1 MRTQLS
7 RLRKDAQST
16 LTMEMELLESS
27 EYVDVDGDGRYLLQ
41 TIKEGKKSGAMVRE
55 FSMIQAHFRIAKFL
69 MNYALKDTRIL
80 QQIAKPSWTPFNQ
93 TQSQPCRT
101 LGNKQESPE
110 NPSNTPPKPAHWWHT
125 FIKAETDLCDS
136 FPLWTCFLGFMSSAV
151 FENKLVMHEWSWSH
165 GSSKPHFFFRGA
177 LWVLLRQNWILHTT
191 HGTIPGVSQENIEG
205 SSSCHV

>member
-80 QQIAKPSWTPFNQ
+80 QQIAKPS
-93 TQSQPCRT
+93 
-101 LGNKQESPE
+101 
-110 NPSNTPPKPAHWWHT
+110 
-125 FIKAETDLCDS
+125 
-136 FPLWTCFLGFMSSAV
+136 
-151 FENKLVMHEWSWSH
+151 
-165 GSSKPHFFFRGA
+165 
-177 LWVLLRQNWILHTT
+177 
-191 HGTIPGVSQENIEG
+191 
-205 SSSCHV
+205 